1 MRGAPVSKIFEIGDR
16 VCLSKLGES
25 RIRKPHARA
34 GTVVGFGFSK
44 TRIRVLFDGRRQP
57 TTLHCSYLSMDE
69 GEEREV
75 VSSDETK

>member
-1 MRGAPVSKIFEIGDR
+1 MRATVDKTFEIGDR
-16 VCLSKLGES
+16 VCLSKLGAS

-57 TTLHCSYLSMDE
+57 TTLHYSYLSKDQGDE
-69 GEEREV
+69 GEV
-75 VSSDETK
+75 ASSDEAK